1 MPTQALSIERLSQVS
16 GPSLSEEAGLGAL
29 TLSGYLREVVERFG
43 AREALAMRAGDDM
56 IRWSYD
62 ELWERANEVARALL
76 ACGIGKGAR
85 VGILATNRLEFFSC
99 VFGTALAGGVAT
111 TLSTF
116 STPAELEFLLQKSAC
131 SVLLLERHVLN
142 KDFAQMLCGI
152 EPTISAIQAST
163 TQSDTLQLP
172 RFPFLRQIAAIDSDA
187 GLGAIEGWRTFLSRG
202 KHIAPAL
209 VDATAA
215 TVAPSDPGVLFFS
228 SGSTGKPK
236 GILSSHRGV
245 CLQLWRIPRIFKLGD
260 DVRCLPAN
268 GFAWSGNFVMG
279 IGGTFSAGGAI
290 VLQRFFDAADSL
302 DLMVRE
308 RINYPMAWPH
318 QWAQIEAVPEFANA
332 DLSAMRYVGAQTP
345 IGKHPSV
352 NTVWHEPIR
361 IYGNTE
367 TFTIITAP
375 ASDATPQD
383 YAESSGVPLP
393 GNIIRIADVETGATV
408 AMGQQGEITVKGPT
422 LMLGYIGVPM
432 DETLDAL
439 GFFHTGDGGYFDE
452 QGRLVWLGRLNDIIK
467 TGGANVSPVEID
479 NLIKTLPGV
488 KATQTVGVP
497 HETLGELVVA
507 CIVPHDDAQ
516 LDEVTVRE
524 FVKQQLASYKVPRRV
539 LFFTQADL
547 DLTGSAK
554 IKASEIRKIAAQ
566 RLALGT

>member
-1 MPTQALSIERLSQVS
+1 MPNQSQSVERLSQVA
-16 GPSLSEEAGLGAL
+16 GPLLSEEAGLGAL
-29 TLSGYLREVVERFG
+29 TLGGYLHEVVERFG
-43 AREALAMRAGDDM
+43 PREALAMRSGDGM

-62 ELWERANEVARALL
+62 ELWQRANEVARALL
-76 ACGIGKGAR
+76 SCGIGKGAR

-131 SVLLLERHVLN
+131 SVLLLERQVLN
-142 KDFAQMLCGI
+142 KDFAQMLCDI
-152 EPTISAIQAST
+152 EPALST
-163 TQSDTLQLP
+163 TQSSALQLP
-172 RFPFLRQIAAIDSDA
+172 RFPFLRQIAAIDTDA
-187 GLGAIEGWRTFLSRG
+187 TLGAIEGWSTFLSRG
-202 KHIAPAL
+202 KHIASAL

-215 TVAPSDPGVLFFS
+215 TVTPSDAGVLFFS

-279 IGGTFSAGGAI
+279 IGGTFSVGGAI

-332 DLSAMRYVGAQTP
+332 DLSAMRYVGTQTP
-345 IGKHPSV
+345 IGKHASV
-352 NTVWHEPIR
+352 NTVWLEPIR

-375 ASDATPQD
+375 ANDATPQD

-393 GNIIRIADVETGATV
+393 GNLIRIADVETGATV
-408 AMGQQGEITVKGPT
+408 AMGQHGEITVKGPT
-422 LMLGYIGVPM
+422 LMLGYVGVPM
-432 DETLDAL
+432 DETLDEL
-439 GFFHTGDGGYFDE
+439 GFFRTGDGGYFDE

-516 LDEVTVRE
+516 LDEAAVRE

-547 DLTGSAK
+547 DLTGNAK
-554 IKASEIRKIAAQ
+554 IKASEVRKIAAQ
-566 RLALGT
+566 RLAQGT